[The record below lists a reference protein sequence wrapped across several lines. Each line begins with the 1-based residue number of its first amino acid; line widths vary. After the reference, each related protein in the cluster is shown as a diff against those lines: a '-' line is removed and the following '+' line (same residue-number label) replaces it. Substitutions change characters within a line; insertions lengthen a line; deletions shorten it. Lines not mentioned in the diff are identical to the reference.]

1 MEMPL
6 DAKMKTLHSTPNRCL
21 QARAEMRP
29 GAIPLFLLALVVVVA
44 AFPAVT
50 GAQPTTG
57 SYVIGPED
65 VLEISVWKEETLQ
78 REVLVRPDG
87 WVTFPLIGDVKAAG
101 RTPGQLTDEIRVR
114 LTKYIP
120 DPVVTVSVKIIA
132 GNKVFVIGRVNKPGE
147 YVIGRYID
155 VLQALALAG
164 GLTPFA
170 VEKKIRVVRK
180 RDNKET
186 VFLFNYAEVKKGK
199 NLDQNITLQGGDVV
213 VVP

>member
-1 MEMPL
+1 M
-6 DAKMKTLHSTPNRCL
+6 DAKIKTLHSTFNRCL

-29 GAIPLFLLALVVVVA
+29 GAIPLFLLPLVMVLA
-44 AFPAVT
+44 AFPAAT

-57 SYVIGPED
+57 GYVIGPED

-101 RTPGQLTDEIRVR
+101 RTPGDLTDEIRVR

-132 GNKVFVIGRVNKPGE
+132 GNKVFVIGRVNNPGE

-170 VEKKIRVVRK
+170 VEKKIRIVRK
-180 RDNKET
+180 RNNKET

-199 NLDQNITLQGGDVV
+199 NLNQNIILQGGDVV

>member
-1 MEMPL
+1 
-6 DAKMKTLHSTPNRCL
+6 MKTPHSTYNRRL
-21 QARAEMRP
+21 QAKAEMRP
-29 GAIPLFLLALVVVVA
+29 GAIPLFLLAFVMVLA
-44 AFPAVT
+44 AFPAAT
-50 GAQPTTG
+50 GAQPTAG
-57 SYVIGPED
+57 GYVIGPED
-65 VLEISVWKEETLQ
+65 VLEISVWREETLQ

-101 RTPGQLTDEIRVR
+101 RTPGALTDEIRVR

-120 DPVVTVSVKIIA
+120 DPVVTVSVKTIA

-170 VEKKIRVVRK
+170 VEKKIRIVRK
-180 RDNKET
+180 QNNKET

-213 VVP
+213 IVP

>member
-6 DAKMKTLHSTPNRCL
+6 DAKMKTLHSTRNRCL

-29 GAIPLFLLALVVVVA
+29 GAIPLFLLALVVVFA

-57 SYVIGPED
+57 GYVIGPED

-78 REVLVRPDG
+78 KEVLVRPDG

-101 RTPGQLTDEIRVR
+101 RTPGELTDEIRVR

-132 GNKVFVIGRVNKPGE
+132 GNKVFVIGRVKRPGE

-164 GLTPFA
+164 GLTSFA
-170 VEKKIRVVRK
+170 VEKKIRIVRK
-180 RDNKET
+180 RNNKQT

-199 NLDQNITLQGGDVV
+199 NLDQNIILQGGDVV

>member
-1 MEMPL
+1 MPL
-6 DAKMKTLHSTPNRCL
+6 DAKMKTLHSTYNRCL
-21 QARAEMRP
+21 QAKAGMRP
-29 GAIPLFLLALVVVVA
+29 DAIPLFLLALVMVLA
-44 AFPAVT
+44 AFPAAT
-50 GAQPTTG
+50 GAQPTAG
-57 SYVIGPED
+57 GYVIGPED

-101 RTPGQLTDEIRVR
+101 RTPGDLTDEIRVR

-120 DPVVTVSVKIIA
+120 DPVVTVSVKTIA
-132 GNKVFVIGRVNKPGE
+132 ANKVFVIGRVNSPGE

-170 VEKKIRVVRK
+170 VEKKIRIVRK
-180 RDNKET
+180 RNKKET

-199 NLDQNITLQGGDVV
+199 NLGQNIILQGGDVV
-213 VVP
+213 IVP